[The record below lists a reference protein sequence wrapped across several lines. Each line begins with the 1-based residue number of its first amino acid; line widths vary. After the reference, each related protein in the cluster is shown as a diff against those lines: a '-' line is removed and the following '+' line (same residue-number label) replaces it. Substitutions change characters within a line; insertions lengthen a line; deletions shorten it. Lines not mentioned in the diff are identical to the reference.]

1 MGRVNEANPE
11 QRVTMEERWR
21 RAREACDAGIC
32 DPAEKKF
39 HRAGCMRKIR
49 AEALVVQSE
58 TAVADPFYYDPHG
71 LPDMSKYEEGRKKAL
86 RELAEGMDVPP
97 EVRDMAA
104 ENWGDTPVT
113 TKQPHS
119 DDSAEIWG
127 APVDHTNARGW
138 CAPSRCAVGVCLP
151 EDPHDEDCPG
161 PGSAYHK
168 RFDTTGPLLEL
179 PEVRVRRGG
188 LRWPVTRLSHSVSV
202 TKDHWWSRRRYEVW
216 TVVLGSATPSIHM
229 GTFATRGEADEFS
242 GNLDKLNLEINRRR
256 DQIDDAAR

>member
-1 MGRVNEANPE
+1 MSEKDKANPE

-21 RAREACDAGIC
+21 AARAACDAGTC

-104 ENWGDTPVT
+104 ENWGDTPVSYT
-113 TKQPHS
+113 EPSGIKY
-119 DDSAEIWG
+119 G
-127 APVDHTNARGW
+127 GW
-138 CAPSRCAVGVCLP
+138 IAPSHDVGELYADLP
-151 EDPHDEDCPG
+151 
-161 PGSAYHK
+161 S
-168 RFDTTGPLLEL
+168 LEI
-179 PEVRVRRGG
+179 PEIRVERGG
-188 LRWPVTRLSHSVSV
+188 FFYPKAWLAHEIVPVRA
-202 TKDHWWSRRRYEVW
+202 HWWSRQWYGVW
-216 TVVLGSATPSIHM
+216 TRVFGSATSAIFM
-229 GTFATRGEADEFS
+229 GEFRTREDAKQQCAD
-242 GNLDKLNLEINRRR
+242 LDKLNYEINRYIRK
-256 DQIDDAAR
+256 IDKAEQEIADAAC